1 LLRTTLPHL
10 AFTLPGLLALAGP
23 LSAQTFVDS
32 PAKLPFNTGS
42 TENVD
47 FADVD
52 GDGDLDAALAE
63 GGDPGNDQNNL
74 WINRGFEPG
83 GTLGFFADRTA
94 TQFPAVLD
102 ASRDIEFADLDG
114 DGDVDIYIAN
124 HSSLGNQSARWWI
137 NMGGAQGGTQ
147 GFYQD
152 QTAARWS
159 SLNVAPTSI
168 AAPLILGSGGFIDW
182 SGDGD
187 FGDLDNDGDLDLVHS
202 SYGPAFS
209 GSVPTRLFLNDGAGV
224 FREFNPSG
232 FRLTSALIANGN
244 PALWAQGLQQANTA
258 NAGGANADIS
268 SDALDIDL
276 GDIDGDFDLDLLHG
290 ARGEPTR
297 MFRNRLVENSGVLAA
312 FTDATTAAFAPG
324 WSSGVGQYEQEL
336 GDCDNDGDLDIYGLD
351 WATSFRDHTL
361 ENNGAGF
368 FTVLQLLPNSNADES
383 EGDFLDYD
391 NDGDLDLYIANFSGQ
406 DRLYRNDFA
415 GAGAFSHS
423 NVTATQL
430 PALTRTA
437 LDADCADL
445 DNDGDTDIVVAN
457 NADQLENYLTNQSN
471 VADTH
476 APRVPNVEQATNR
489 ATGSAPTVVRA
500 QVYDNAAYYETWYI
514 DVQLEFRVAP
524 SGFLAVP
531 MRTSQ
536 GQVWRGEIP
545 GQVAGLV
552 EYRVRATDRNGNV
565 GVSTTRS
572 FTANGPGGVTYCT
585 AGTTTNGCTPS
596 ITGSGVALASATSG
610 FTLTVANVE
619 GQRAGLIYY
628 GVTGRAALPWGVG
641 GTSFTC
647 VKVPSQRMTASP
659 SSGGTAGACDGVL
672 SEDWR
677 AFVATHP
684 SATGNPLQAGV
695 QVNAQ
700 GWFRDPPA
708 VKSTNL
714 SNALEF
720 FVLP

>member
-1 LLRTTLPHL
+1 LL
-10 AFTLPGLLALAGP
+10 AFAGP

-63 GGDPGNDQNNL
+63 GGDDGSDQNNL
-74 WINRGFEPG
+74 WINRGFEVG
-83 GTLGFFADRTA
+83 GAIGFFADRTA
-94 TQFPAVLD
+94 TQFPTLLD
-102 ASRDIEFADLDG
+102 DSRDIEFADLDG
-114 DGDVDIYIAN
+114 DGDVDVYIAN
-124 HSSLGNQSARWWI
+124 HSSISNQPSRWWI
-137 NMGGAQGGTQ
+137 NMGGLQGGTQ
-147 GFYQD
+147 GFFLD
-152 QTAARWS
+152 QTPTRWS
-159 SLNVAPTSI
+159 GLNVAPTSI
-168 AAPLILGSGGFIDW
+168 AASAIFPSGGFIDW

-202 SYGPAFS
+202 SYGPSFS
-209 GSVPTRLFLNDGAGV
+209 GTVPTRLFLNDGNGV

-232 FRLTSALIANGN
+232 FRLTSFAIQNGN
-244 PALWAQGLQQANTA
+244 PALWAQGTQQAETNNTT
-258 NAGGANADIS
+258 GVNADIS
-268 SDALDIDL
+268 ASALDIDL

-290 ARGEPTR
+290 ARQEAPR
-297 MFRNRLVENSGVLAA
+297 MFRNREVESGGVLTA
-312 FTDATTAAFAPG
+312 FRDITHAAFAPG
-324 WSSGVGQYEQEL
+324 WSSGTGHYEQEM
-336 GDCDNDGDLDIYGLD
+336 GDCDNDGDLDICGVNWL
-351 WATSFRDHTL
+351 APGPSFNDSTL
-361 ENNGAGF
+361 ANSGAGF
-368 FTVLQLLPNSNADES
+368 FTSNQTLANSSPDDNEA
-383 EGDFLDYD
+383 DFLDYD
-391 NDGDLDLYIANFSGQ
+391 NDGDLDIYFANFSGQ
-406 DRLYRNDFA
+406 DRLYRNDFT

-423 NVTATQL
+423 NVTAAQL
-430 PALTRTA
+430 PVFNRVG

-457 NADQLENYLTNQSN
+457 NNDQFENYLTNQSN

-476 APRVPNVEQATNR
+476 APRIPNVEQAPNR
-489 ATGSAPTVVRA
+489 ATGVAPTVVRA
-500 QVYDNAAYYETWYI
+500 QVYDNASYYETWYI

-531 MRTSQ
+531 MHASQ
-536 GQVWRGEIP
+536 GQIWRGEIP

-572 FTANGPGGVTYCT
+572 FNASGPGGVVYCT

-641 GTSFTC
+641 GTSLTC
-647 VKVPSQRMTASP
+647 VKVPSQRMSASA

-720 FVLP
+720 VVLP

>member
-1 LLRTTLPHL
+1 VRIDL
-10 AFTLPGLLALAGP
+10 AQLALTLPGLLALAGP

-124 HSSLGNQSARWWI
+124 HSSLSNQSARWWI
-137 NMGGAQGGTQ
+137 NMGGVQGGTQ
-147 GFYQD
+147 GFFQD
-152 QTAARWS
+152 QTSSRWS
-159 SLNVAPTSI
+159 GLNVAPTSI
-168 AAPLILGSGGFIDW
+168 AASALLAGGFIDW

-209 GSVPTRLFLNDGAGV
+209 GSVPTRLFLNDGNGV

-232 FRLTSALIANGN
+232 FRLSGNSIQNGN
-244 PALWAQGLQQANTA
+244 PALWAQGAQQADTSNTT
-258 NAGGANADIS
+258 GVNADIS
-268 SDALDIDL
+268 SSGLDIDL

-290 ARGEPTR
+290 ARQEAPR
-297 MFRNRLVENSGVLAA
+297 MFRNRQVESLGVLTA
-312 FTDATTAAFAPG
+312 FTDITHAAFAPG
-324 WSSGVGQYEQEL
+324 WSAGSGHYEQEM
-336 GDCDNDGDLDIYGLD
+336 GDCDNDGDLDICGVNWLAPLGFTD
-351 WATSFRDHTL
+351 TTL
-361 ENNGAGF
+361 ANSGAGF
-368 FTVLQLLPNSNADES
+368 FSANQSLPGSGADDNEA
-383 EGDFLDYD
+383 DFLDYD
-391 NDGDLDLYIANFSGQ
+391 NDGDLDIYFANWSGQ

-423 NVTATQL
+423 NVTAAEL
-430 PALTRTA
+430 PPLTRVA

-445 DNDGDTDIVVAN
+445 DNDCDTDIVVAN
-457 NADQLENYLTNQSN
+457 NVDQFENYLTNQSN

-476 APRVPNVEQATNR
+476 APRIPNVEQAPNR
-489 ATGSAPTVVRA
+489 ATGVAPTVVRA
-500 QVYDNAAYYETWYI
+500 QVYDNASYYETWYI

-531 MRTSQ
+531 MHASQ
-536 GQVWRGEIP
+536 GQIWRGEIP

-572 FTANGPGGVTYCT
+572 FNASGPGGVVYCT

-641 GTSFTC
+641 GTSLTC
-647 VKVPSQRMTASP
+647 VKVPSQRMSASA

-720 FVLP
+720 VVLP